1 MRQFK
6 HDGVEANKKY
16 PEPWTLWHRFNA
28 VPFPNIREVARYCP
42 LIAAILAPLSTLL
55 DIPAL
60 TQRWY
65 ALNGELQEDPTVS
78 IVLSAIGLALNV
90 LANALLLYRFTAHSI
105 HNNSVATRISLLSWM
120 GKTIV
125 AAANLIVF
133 GILTRNAPGYSFRE
147 GFWCAV
153 VSIIDSGIIVAVL
166 LIHYIY
172 FFREKAEADVDVR
185 MQGKQFLVSVTI
197 FIAILAIQAL
207 AFCQI
212 EEWTYLDSIYF
223 SIQTA
228 LTIGFGDYT
237 PTHTAGKILVFVFSV
252 LTISQLGNEIA
263 VIVEFF
269 GDRARERRD
278 KWRQQYEGMM
288 HKEANKKNPDAG
300 LLEEMALIH
309 QINTR
314 QDL

>member
-1 MRQFK
+1 MPEFK
-6 HDGVEANKKY
+6 HDGVEAGKHSSQLMA
-16 PEPWTLWHRFNA
+16 LWHRFNA
-28 VPFPNIREVARYCP
+28 VPMPKIREVARYCP

-65 ALNGELQEDPTVS
+65 ALNGVLQEDPKVS
-78 IVLSAIGLALNV
+78 IALSAIGLALNV
-90 LANALLLYRFTAHSI
+90 LANSLLLYRFTAHSI
-105 HNNSVATRISLLSWM
+105 RNNSIATRVSLLAWL

-125 AAANLIVF
+125 AAVNLIVF
-133 GILTRNAPGYSFRE
+133 GIMTRNDPGYSYRE

-166 LIHYIY
+166 SIHYMY
-172 FFREKAEADVDVR
+172 FFRQKAEADIDVR
-185 MQGKQFLVSVTI
+185 LQGKQFLLSVTI
-197 FIAILAIQAL
+197 FITILAIQAL
-207 AFCQI
+207 VFCKI
-212 EEWTYLDSIYF
+212 EGWTYLDAIYF
-223 SIQTA
+223 SVQTA
-228 LTIGFGDYT
+228 LTIGYGDFT
-237 PTHTAGKILVFVFSV
+237 PTQTSGKILVFVFSV

-263 VIVEFF
+263 VIVDFF
-269 GDRARERRD
+269 SARAEERRD
-278 KWRQQYEGMM
+278 MWRQQYEGMM
-288 HKEANKKNPDAG
+288 HKEANKEHPDAG